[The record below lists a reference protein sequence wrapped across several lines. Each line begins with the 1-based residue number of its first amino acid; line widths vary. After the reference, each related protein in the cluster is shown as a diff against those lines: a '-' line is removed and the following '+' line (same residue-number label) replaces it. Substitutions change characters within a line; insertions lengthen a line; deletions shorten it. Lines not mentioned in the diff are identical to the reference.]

1 MVTEPPSP
9 TPPTSLQPAPA
20 VCLPSPR
27 LGLAVSRVAHVKL
40 RMCSA
45 SPCSRSCHRATSA
58 RTRVRLRAVRRRYS
72 VHARLPLVYPPST
85 PRLPLVYPPCAFA
98 SLASPSPV
106 HRALNHRV
114 PFARV
119 ARDVRTCRCALL
131 CTLIVRLT

>member
-85 PRLPLVYPPCAFA
+85 PRLPLVYPPVCI
-98 SLASPSPV
+98 
-106 HRALNHRV
+106 
-114 PFARV
+114 RV
-119 ARDVRTCRCALL
+119 ARLAITRASRIKSSRAVRARCA
-131 CTLIVRLT
+131 